1 MSSIRFIDNRFYSE
15 HGLAAYEFVG
25 ACDGLITDYSSV
37 LFDYLLLD
45 KPIGLTWQDVEAYK
59 KVPGVVLD
67 MECLR
72 PCGEMLDTPEDF
84 DRFFAT
90 VCSGDDPHA
99 AGREE
104 LKALTN
110 RYTDDRSTERFLAYL
125 KERLS

>member
-72 PCGEMLDTPEDF
+72 PCCGSRPFRSDPGTGRRKCRRGSRALCHTSNTPL
-84 DRFFAT
+84 
-90 VCSGDDPHA
+90 S
-99 AGREE
+99 
-104 LKALTN
+104 
-110 RYTDDRSTERFLAYL
+110 RSAPARTHTPPSEA
-125 KERLS
+125 